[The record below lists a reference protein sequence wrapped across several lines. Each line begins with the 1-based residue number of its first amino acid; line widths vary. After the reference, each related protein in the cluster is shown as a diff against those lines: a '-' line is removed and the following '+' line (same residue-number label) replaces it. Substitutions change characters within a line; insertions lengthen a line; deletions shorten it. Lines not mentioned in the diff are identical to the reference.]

1 MVEANGVSGLATG
14 PVHPATV
21 ALRRLTEVTRAFENR
36 LQHELTVNPTDL
48 LAMQHLISRGPMTAS
63 ALAKAIDH
71 SPAAT
76 TTVIDRLE
84 ALGHIRREKEP
95 DDRRVTRVV
104 PTSESRARAEKIL
117 WEMIRAIDQAA
128 TSRSPADQEVIT
140 DYLADVVERYEQAS
154 RSTDQ

>member
-1 MVEANGVSGLATG
+1 MVEANSVSGLVSG

-36 LQHELTVNPTDL
+36 LQHELTVNSTDL

-63 ALAKAIDH
+63 ALAEAIDH

-84 ALGHIRREKEP
+84 ALGHVRREKEP

-104 PTSESRARAEKIL
+104 PTSESRAKAEKIL
-117 WEMIRAIDQAA
+117 WEMIQAIDEAA
-128 TSRSPADQEVIT
+128 TSRSSADQEVIT
-140 DYLADVVERYEQAS
+140 EYLLDVVERYERAS
-154 RSTDQ
+154 RSTGQ